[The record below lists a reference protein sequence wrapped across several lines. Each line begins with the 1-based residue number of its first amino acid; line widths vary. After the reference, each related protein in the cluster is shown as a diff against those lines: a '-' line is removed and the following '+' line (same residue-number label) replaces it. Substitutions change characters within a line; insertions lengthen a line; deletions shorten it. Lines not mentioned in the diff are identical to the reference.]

1 VVATGLTVCVPP
13 FVCRVK
19 VLPSLPVSITWVAF
33 VAVTAKVDE
42 PPGVIDAGLALMPAV
57 GAAVVKLN

>member
-42 PPGVIDAGLALMPAV
+42 PPGVIDAPPS
-57 GAAVVKLN
+57 